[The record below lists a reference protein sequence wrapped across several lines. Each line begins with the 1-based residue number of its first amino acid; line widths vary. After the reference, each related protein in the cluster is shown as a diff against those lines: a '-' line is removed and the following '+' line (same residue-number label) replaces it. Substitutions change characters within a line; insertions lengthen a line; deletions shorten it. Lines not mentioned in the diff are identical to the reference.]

1 MKVKGTFS
9 GLSGLLFEQS
19 SLNRHKL
26 AVSLKAE
33 MLKKLCIFV
42 DE

>member
-1 MKVKGTFS
+1 MKAKGGIS
-9 GLSGLLFEQS
+9 VLFEGS

>member
-1 MKVKGTFS
+1 MKVKAA
-9 GLSGLLFEQS
+9 LSGLEES